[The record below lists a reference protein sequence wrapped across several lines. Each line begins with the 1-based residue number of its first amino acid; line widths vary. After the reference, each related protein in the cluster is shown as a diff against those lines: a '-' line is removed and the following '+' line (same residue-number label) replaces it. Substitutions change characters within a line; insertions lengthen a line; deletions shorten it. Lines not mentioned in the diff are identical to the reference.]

1 MRIAAPAAVFVC
13 LAGLLLGAGPSP
25 LEEAARAD
33 SAGDVAQARALFQRN
48 LDAIRHRDRPKYLEC
63 YLHSPGLAR
72 TGFTGFTLSY
82 DSLAASAGSGW
93 PDVFE
98 ASDLRLTPVQDGVVY
113 GTYRYRVRYGPEE
126 SAGLSERLFVRTE
139 AGWRIAVSTAF
150 QAPSGTPA
158 PARALVGA
166 TLIDG
171 TGKPP
176 VPDAVIV
183 IEEGRIVS
191 AGPRSRVPVPAG
203 IDTLDLKGLYVTP
216 GLIDAHV
223 HYSQTGWAD
232 GRPDALD
239 LRDRYPYPEVERRL
253 RLSPEVF
260 HRAYLASGVTAVF
273 DVGGYP
279 WTVAMAA
286 ASENDT
292 RAPHVRAVGPILSTI
307 DHWLNLPGE
316 RQILYTPTDS
326 AARANIAYLKTL
338 GSAAIKVWFIVT
350 PNADF
355 PKMERMVMA
364 AGEEARRVGLP
375 LIVHATGLREA
386 KVALRAGAHVLVHSV
401 MDVPVDDE
409 FVRLM
414 KSSGALYCP
423 TLTVID
429 GYGRMYASARG
440 SGPPRV
446 DDSGGAVDS
455 LTLARLATT
464 PQAGPQRVPKSSN
477 ADPKVQAERDRVMAL
492 NLKRVR
498 AAGIPIAMGTDAGN
512 PLTLHGPAV
521 FGEMETM
528 AKDGMSPMEVLV
540 AATRNGARAM
550 GRDDLGT
557 VSPGMQADLLVLEAN
572 PLKQVSNWRRIR
584 CVIRSG
590 VVRNRE
596 ELRVR

>member
-1 MRIAAPAAVFVC
+1 
-13 LAGLLLGAGPSP
+13 
-25 LEEAARAD
+25 
-33 SAGDVAQARALFQRN
+33 
-48 LDAIRHRDRPKYLEC
+48 
-63 YLHSPGLAR
+63 
-72 TGFTGFTLSY
+72 
-82 DSLAASAGSGW
+82 
-93 PDVFE
+93 
-98 ASDLRLTPVQDGVVY
+98 
-113 GTYRYRVRYGPEE
+113 VRYGADE
-126 SAGLSERLFVRTE
+126 SAGISERMFVRTD

-150 QAPSGTPA
+150 AAPAGTPA

-176 VPDAVIV
+176 VRDAVIV
-183 IEEGRIVS
+183 IRDGRIAS

-203 IDTLDLKGLYVTP
+203 IDTLDLRGLYVVP

-239 LRDRYPYPEVERRL
+239 LRDRHPYEEVERRL
-253 RLSPEVF
+253 RLTPEVF

-273 DVGGYP
+273 DVGGFP

-326 AARANIAYLKTL
+326 AARANVAYLKTL
-338 GSAAIKVWFIVT
+338 GSSAVKIWFIVT
-350 PNADF
+350 PAGDF
-355 PKMERMVMA
+355 ARMETMVMA
-364 AGEEARRVGLP
+364 AGQAAREVGLP

-409 FVRLM
+409 FLRLM

-423 TLTVID
+423 TLTVLD
-429 GYGRMYASARG
+429 GYGRMYAAAR
-440 SGPPRV
+440 SGTPPKV
-446 DDSGGAVDS
+446 DDPTGAVDS
-455 LTLARLATT
+455 LTVARIATT
-464 PQAGPQRVPKSSN
+464 AQAGAERVPHRSN
-477 ADPKVQAERDRVMAL
+477 ADPQVQAERDRVMAI

-498 AAGIPIAMGTDAGN
+498 AAGIPIVMGTDAGN

-528 AKDGMSPMEVLV
+528 AKDGMTPMEVLV
-540 AATRNGARAM
+540 ASTRNGARAM
-550 GRDDLGT
+550 GREDLGT
-557 VSPGMQADLLVLEAN
+557 VTPGMQADLVVLEAN
-572 PLKQVSNWRRIR
+572 QLQQVSNWRRIR
-584 CVIRSG
+584 SVIRSG
-590 VVRNRE
+590 VVRSRE
-596 ELRVR
+596 ELRVRR